1 MNDELSFRDA
11 TQADLAT
18 IAALYEAAAIDPPG
32 LNSPERMAAAWQR
45 LRREVPSA
53 RVLLAEQ
60 SGAAVATLTLFM
72 LPLLAHGGVPEAVV
86 EDVVVHPRAQGQG
99 VGRALMNEAMR
110 IAREARC
117 YKLALSSN
125 LKRSRAHA
133 FYDSLGFARHGVSFV
148 VVPEETV

>member
-1 MNDELSFRDA
+1 MADALSFRDA
-11 TQADLAT
+11 THADLPAL
-18 IAALYEAAAIDPPG
+18 AELYEAAGIDPPG
-32 LNSPERMAAAWQR
+32 LNSAEAMASAWQR

-60 SGAAVATLTLFM
+60 AGAVVGTLTCFV

-99 VGRALMNEAMR
+99 VGRALMGEAMR

-125 LKRSRAHA
+125 LKRTQAHA
-133 FYDSLGFARHGVSFV
+133 FYDRLGFARHGVSFV
-148 VVPEETV
+148 AVPQ